1 MDMDMGLGTGVLL
14 LQKSYGRDEKNR
26 LLFQC
31 VPHQVSLPTFLIPYH
46 VKVGFQKEV
55 VNKYVLFVFLGCW
68 KRNVPLGVLRQVLGD
83 VCSLTAYY
91 DYLLYSFHL
100 FRNTSWAK
108 QPVELQGAASADAY
122 AVAVADAASASA
134 SASASDD
141 SAVESVFTIDNEGT
155 VDFDDAFRF
164 EILGDGTCCVTVY
177 ITDVASLVFTRLGVD
192 LGVVCSGVS
201 TLYLPHRRI
210 PMLLDQISQ
219 QVRLV
224 AGSLRTCVAVRFFYD
239 FASGGFLFSR
249 CEKQVRVRVERNWC
263 YSEVVEGSC
272 GEVGDLFRFTRRVG
286 GSGFLRGGGSK
297 DLVAFWMVQY
307 NRFMAGLG
315 GVCFRRR
322 HRVHGDW
329 MSRLLEQQEYSVL
342 GGGEDLVFCSSGSD
356 SDSSVVVP
364 MTNPMRRQADLYNQ
378 ALFLQVVSLDMGEG
392 EAMASL
398 LNLRMKAVA
407 KIQRETHLLH
417 FMEQRQSFEAEGVVY
432 RMEPGLETNRWFVYL
447 DLGGGVGGLFSSY
460 STAVCR
466 DGNCDCELEL
476 LLPFRG
482 RFLLFYFS
490 GNHDMKKKI
499 RVSPI

>member
-1 MDMDMGLGTGVLL
+1 M
-14 LQKSYGRDEKNR
+14 
-26 LLFQC
+26 
-31 VPHQVSLPTFLIPYH
+31 
-46 VKVGFQKEV
+46 
-55 VNKYVLFVFLGCW
+55 
-68 KRNVPLGVLRQVLGD
+68 
-83 VCSLTAYY
+83 
-91 DYLLYSFHL
+91 
-100 FRNTSWAK
+100 
-108 QPVELQGAASADAY
+108 
-122 AVAVADAASASA
+122 
-134 SASASDD
+134 
-141 SAVESVFTIDNEGT
+141 ESVFTIDNEGT

-192 LGVVCSGVS
+192 LGDVCSGVS

-263 YSEVVEGSC
+263 YSEVVEGSG
-272 GEVGDLFRFTRRVG
+272 GEVGDLFRFTRRVVG
-286 GSGFLRGGGSK
+286 GLRGGSK

-307 NRFMAGLG
+307 NRFMAGLVG
-315 GVCFRRR
+315 GGSGGACFRRR

-342 GGGEDLVFCSSGSD
+342 GGGEDLVFCSSG

-432 RMEPGLETNRWFVYL
+432 RMEPGPETNRWFVYL
-447 DLGGGVGGLFSSY
+447 DLGAGVGGLFSSY
-460 STAVCR
+460 STAVSGN
-466 DGNCDCELEL
+466 GNCDCEVEL